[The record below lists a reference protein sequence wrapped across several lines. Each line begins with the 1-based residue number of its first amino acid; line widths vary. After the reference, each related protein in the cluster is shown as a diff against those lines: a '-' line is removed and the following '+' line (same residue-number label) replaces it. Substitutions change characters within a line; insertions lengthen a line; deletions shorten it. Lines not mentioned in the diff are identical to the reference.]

1 MRIAFCILG
10 SISRNATIQPRKS
23 SSLPQRRK
31 VRKEFRWLTNTMLS
45 PFRLELFSNH
55 RADFLSV
62 LGVFA
67 VQLPFLGSVYK
78 IR

>member
-1 MRIAFCILG
+1 MARPFLFKMIP
-10 SISRNATIQPRKS
+10 TIYPRKS

-45 PFRLELFSNH
+45 PFRLEPFSNH

-67 VQLPFLGSVYK
+67 VQLPFLGIYVRQY
-78 IR
+78 